1 MSNFKDLMM
10 RPWGYGIDVRVY
22 FTNVKDCMYHTAFIS
37 GAVSHNQLKRL
48 INVAGSDH
56 PEGVP
61 AKEPEHAE
69 LYIYRMYGDNKEY
82 QQYCRVIKMT
92 KEQCKQVWCYE

>member
-1 MSNFKDLMM
+1 MSKLKDLMM
-10 RPWGYGIDVRVY
+10 RPWGYGIDIRVY

-48 INVAGSDH
+48 INLAGKNH
-56 PEGVP
+56 PEGIP

-82 QQYCRVIKMT
+82 QQYCRTIKMS

>member
-1 MSNFKDLMM
+1 MSNFKELMM
-10 RPWGYGIDVRVY
+10 KPWGYGVDVRVY

-48 INVAGSDH
+48 INIASADH
-56 PEGVP
+56 PDGVP
-61 AKEPEHAE
+61 VKEPEYAE

-82 QQYCRVIKMT
+82 QQFSKTIKMN
-92 KEQCKQVWCYE
+92 KEQCKQVWSYE